1 MSRHL
6 AAALAA
12 TLLAWLAPF
21 GQAGA
26 QTGQSLYTNGPPGAG
41 SARCAQSGCHN
52 ANPQVPNGNG
62 NVMNAAGSLSAIYTA
77 ASRNPGM
84 NAAINAY
91 SDAQLQSIADWLL
104 SLLAGPTPPSCT
116 LVSTN
121 TTPGVGTSITLT
133 ASCTGSPTSYS
144 WTGCASTGPT
154 CTRTE
159 TTTGSRTYSVTATNA
174 GGTSAPA
181 RISINWQATAG
192 PPTPT
197 PTPTPTPPPEPSP
210 TPVPPPPTSTVVEY
224 YHTGFGHYFIT
235 SFTADISALDS
246 GKFAGWARTGRTFN
260 AYTSSNG
267 YVTAVCRFFTVAFPP
282 KSSHFYTSN
291 FAECRG
297 LQASNKDW
305 TFEAEAFY
313 VQQASEQTGSCPT
326 GYRAVYRLY
335 NNGQSGAPNH
345 RYTTDPAVRIEMM
358 GKGWIPEGF
367 GPEGVGFCSPN

>member
-12 TLLAWLAPF
+12 TPLAWLVPF
-21 GQAGA
+21 VGASA

-41 SARCAQSGCHN
+41 SARCGQGTCHGSDPLN
-52 ANPQVPNGNG
+52 NLRG
-62 NVMNAAGSLSAIYTA
+62 VMNAAGSVSAIYTG
-77 ASRNPGM
+77 ASKDQGM
-84 NAAINAY
+84 AAAITQYNGT
-91 SDAQLQSIADWLL
+91 QLQLIADWLL
-104 SLLAGPTPPSCT
+104 SLVTSPPPPTPS
-116 LVSTN
+116 
-121 TTPGVGTSITLT
+121 
-133 ASCTGSPTSYS
+133 
-144 WTGCASTGPT
+144 
-154 CTRTE
+154 
-159 TTTGSRTYSVTATNA
+159 
-174 GGTSAPA
+174 
-181 RISINWQATAG
+181 
-192 PPTPT
+192 PT

-224 YHTGFGHYFIT
+224 YHAGFGHYFIT
-235 SFTADISALDS
+235 NIAAETSALDS

-260 AYTSSNG
+260 AYTSTNG
-267 YVTAVCRFFTVAFPP
+267 YVAAVCRFFTVAFPP

-291 FAECRG
+291 SAECSG

-313 VQQASEQTGSCPT
+313 VQQANAQTGGCPT

-345 RYTTDPAVRIEMM
+345 RYTTDPAVRVEMM